1 MFGELA
7 KNVRRT
13 KFVRRATDISSPH
26 FHPCS
31 AYKQRTNFPSKI
43 IPFYLFYLILHT
55 HTPLLQVS
63 LEPKKLPWS
72 FLPGF
77 CQNTAKHHHKPP
89 HLHLINN
96 LEPSTTKSTPEES
109 RISFR
114 NKVVID
120 LYFEDMNSVI
130 IIVMNF
136 IAMSGQASHMTI
148 R

>member
-13 KFVRRATDISSPH
+13 KYVRRATDTSSPH

-31 AYKQRTNFPSKI
+31 AYKQRTNFSLLNHPSLHFS
-43 IPFYLFYLILHT
+43 IPFLT
-55 HTPLLQVS
+55 HTPFRSLLSLRNNFGVS
-63 LEPKKLPWS
+63 YPDSAQILP
-72 FLPGF
+72 
-77 CQNTAKHHHKPP
+77 NNHHKPP
-89 HLHLINN
+89 HLHHINN
-96 LEPSTTKSTPEES
+96 LKSSTTKSMPEES
-109 RISFR
+109 QISFR

-130 IIVMNF
+130 IVIMNY